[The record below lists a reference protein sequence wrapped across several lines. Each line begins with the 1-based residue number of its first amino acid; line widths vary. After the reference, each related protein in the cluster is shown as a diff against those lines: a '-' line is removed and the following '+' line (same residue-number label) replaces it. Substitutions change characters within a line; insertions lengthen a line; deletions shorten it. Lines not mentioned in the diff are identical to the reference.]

1 MQLDLSYTR
10 PKELSALELF
20 TFEIKRADYN
30 IFKILSNIPHIKKS
44 LIQDAQVFY
53 CFTQA
58 IESYVTHSQILTAC
72 LDSPETYRVK
82 CKDIQKALQGM
93 PPEYFVDVDFL
104 ANPPPS
110 SVDNSFFLVLSNAI
124 DGYVSGLNRIEM
136 LEQGYL
142 SEIEAIH
149 GLIHLT
155 EHIAYCHP
163 VDPYTPPPAQ
173 SKGGK
178 ARSENYAAEK
188 LLIIELW
195 HTEFFPLDYYQ
206 KNDEEK
212 DRACWNATKE
222 IIIKIRLLTEK
233 PPLRKPDSIHA
244 ILRENPKAQ
253 G

>member
-1 MQLDLSYTR
+1 
-10 PKELSALELF
+10 
-20 TFEIKRADYN
+20 
-30 IFKILSNIPHIKKS
+30 
-44 LIQDAQVFY
+44 
-53 CFTQA
+53 
-58 IESYVTHSQILTAC
+58 
-72 LDSPETYRVK
+72 
-82 CKDIQKALQGM
+82 
-93 PPEYFVDVDFL
+93 
-104 ANPPPS
+104 
-110 SVDNSFFLVLSNAI
+110 
-124 DGYVSGLNRIEM
+124 M

-195 HTEFFPLDYYQ
+195 HTEFFPLNYNTLD
-206 KNDEEK
+206 DAGK
-212 DRACWNATKE
+212 DIDCWNTTEK
-222 IIIKIRLLTEK
+222 IINKISLLTEK
-233 PPLRKPDSIHA
+233 PPLHRPNSIHT